1 MASRDGKFPFPFQPY
16 PIQESF
22 MEALYAALDQGK
34 IGIFESPTG
43 TGKSLSL
50 ICGAL
55 TWLRDFEEKKKQ
67 EAERLLQGTELKSD
81 ATVKPDIDN
90 RSRRPAEPDWV
101 SDFVQK
107 KAERDIVNKLKKREE
122 RLEMIRQN
130 AQLRYTMKRK
140 VDEEDE
146 AVKLLRLSKDG
157 VEPES
162 HSPEEEGLIVA
173 EER

>member
-107 KAERDIVNKLKKREE
+107 KAERDIVNKLK
-122 RLEMIRQN
+122 
-130 AQLRYTMKRK
+130 

-173 EER
+173 EVR